1 MPPKI
6 FSLDS
11 GKFLGSIAF
20 LYKIVFEKYLVKK
33 YNYTVAKVEKLN
45 SKIIEISLSPN
56 GEEISSDDCS
66 IKEKID

>member
-1 MPPKI
+1 M
-6 FSLDS
+6 
-11 GKFLGSIAF
+11 GSIAF